1 LQGATAA
8 DSQRVFGNYEL
19 ERGMK
24 ISDESCWRQLNKDLI
39 LISVFYLIR
48 GGK

>member
-1 LQGATAA
+1 MRLTVELEKYLALQGATAA

-24 ISDESCWRQLNKDLI
+24 ISDESC
-39 LISVFYLIR
+39 
-48 GGK
+48 